1 MNPHHITHPRHIG
14 DGNKMV
20 LDTLSDA
27 YQVALQ
33 LASEGHHIQAVC
45 AGQCQ
50 PIIWIRD
57 SRLTLNFDSYSAKY
71 GRDSAGRYQ
80 IRSTQ
85 RDGVAIH
92 WIIRHHKTRR
102 AA

>member
-1 MNPHHITHPRHIG
+1 MPHHIEHPASIG
-14 DGNKMV
+14 AHNKGV

-33 LASEGHHIQAVC
+33 LASEGHHIQAIC

-57 SRLTLNFDSYSAKY
+57 CLLTLNFDSYSAKY
-71 GRDSAGRYQ
+71 GRDCSGKYQ
-80 IRSTQ
+80 IRSTA
-85 RDGVAIH
+85 RNGVAIN
-92 WIIRHHKTRR
+92 WIVRRSTQRR